1 MPGPKPK
8 PTALK
13 LVEGNPGKRRLPAGE
28 PKPSPVKPQMPPY
41 LGADGRKHWDEL
53 AAKLERLGI
62 LTEIDGDVLGLYCDA
77 FDRWRKAER
86 RLAKEGLIITAK
98 TSGYKM
104 PHPLISVR
112 NRALD
117 DMRRWAPELGIGA
130 ASRSRIEVK
139 KADAAENPLKDI
151 QDAAN
156 AEAAS
161 RRGSR

>member
-13 LVEGNPGKRRLPAGE
+13 LVEGNPGKRPLPKSE
-28 PKPSPVKPQMPPY
+28 PKPAPIKPRIPGY
-41 LGADGRKHWDEL
+41 LGLDGRRHWKDL
-53 AAKLERLGI
+53 ASKLERLGI
-62 LTEIDGDVLGLYCDA
+62 LTEIDQDVLGLYCDA
-77 FDRWRKAER
+77 FDRWRVAER
-86 RLAKEGLIITAK
+86 ALRREGVVIAAE

-104 PHPLISVR
+104 PNPWVSVR

-139 KADAAENPLKDI
+139 KADGDENPLKDI
-151 QDAAN
+151 LDASKQ
-156 AEAAS
+156 EAAA
-161 RRGSR
+161 RRSKG